1 MRALGACVLILL
13 AIQCH
18 LWRKAK
24 SPLKIRILD
33 TIFILG
39 ACLLLTGGR

>member
-18 LWRKAK
+18 LWKVHK
-24 SPLKIRILD
+24 VPLKYRYVD
-33 TIFILG
+33 VVFILG
-39 ACLLLTGGR
+39 ACLLLTGGK